1 MFEKLK
7 MKVDEAKTGAE
18 KAWEE
23 NKSTVKGWG
32 VVSAI
37 GAGVLGLG
45 ALIGAVKGYNVGMT
59 AGCRGAEAVF
69 ALFEPEAYGRVVDR
83 ADALG
88 KLLK

>member
-7 MKVDEAKTGAE
+7 TKVDEVKTGAE

-23 NKSTVKGWG
+23 NKHTVKGWG
-32 VVSAI
+32 IVGAI
-37 GAGVLGLG
+37 GAGVFGLG
-45 ALIGAVKGYNVGMT
+45 ALIGAAKGYDVGMT
-59 AGCRGAEAVF
+59 AGCRGAEAAF

-88 KLLK
+88 KLFK